1 VRFNFS
7 KSRGVM
13 EIFLV
18 IFILTVTWL
27 IDSYGAKQLGYGVV
41 ISKEYIC
48 HRSDW
53 STRRYIHRN
62 RYKGGPYEYYK
73 LQIRIAHELV
83 SKSVSLT
90 KCVNIKEGDRV
101 AVVYYR
107 GRLSKKIRIIR
118 VEDSTMELDFMRTI
132 PKSWRF

>member
-1 VRFNFS
+1 
-7 KSRGVM
+7 M